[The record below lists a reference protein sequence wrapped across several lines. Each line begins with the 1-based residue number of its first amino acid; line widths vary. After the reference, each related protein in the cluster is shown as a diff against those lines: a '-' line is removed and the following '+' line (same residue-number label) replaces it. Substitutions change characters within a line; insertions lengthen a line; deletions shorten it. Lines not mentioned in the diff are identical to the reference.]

1 MKGIM
6 RVNTRTSTGDEE
18 LLGLR
23 RALDR
28 AYARVRGCARAEWE
42 RHHAGK
48 DPADY
53 CVSVRVASG
62 DRRLT
67 A

>member
-1 MKGIM
+1 
-6 RVNTRTSTGDEE
+6 TRTSTGEEE

-23 RALDR
+23 GALDR
-28 AYARVRGCARAEWE
+28 AYARVRSCARADWE
-42 RHHAGK
+42 RHYAGK

-53 CVSVRVASG
+53 CVSVRVEPG
-62 DRRLT
+62 DQRLT

>member
-1 MKGIM
+1 M
-6 RVNTRTSTGDEE
+6 RGNTGTSTGAEE

-23 RALDR
+23 LALDR

-42 RHHAGK
+42 RRYAGE

-53 CVSVRVASG
+53 CVSVRVEPR
-62 DRRLT
+62 DRRL
-67 A
+67 AA